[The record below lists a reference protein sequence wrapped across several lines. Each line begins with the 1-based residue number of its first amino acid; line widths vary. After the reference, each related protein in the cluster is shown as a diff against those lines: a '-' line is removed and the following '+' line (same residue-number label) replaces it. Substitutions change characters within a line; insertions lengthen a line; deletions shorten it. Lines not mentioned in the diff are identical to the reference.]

1 MIFLSPQPLLI
12 FFVLMSLSGC
22 TTNPYTG
29 RWQFVPFPSSYM
41 TGLGA
46 QSYAEVLNSP
56 NVKISKDPQEVE
68 PVQQVAQR
76 IIEAAKR
83 SKYAE
88 KAKAFKWEVAVIKDD
103 GTRNAFALPGGK
115 IAVYTGIFPV
125 AKNTAGLAAILG
137 HEVVHALAEHGTE
150 RMGQGLLAKVGLVG
164 ASIALQS
171 QGLSPM
177 ASQAGMTALGLGT
190 QVGILLPFSR
200 KHESEADYIGLL
212 LAAQAGYPPEEAVH
226 VWERM
231 EAGGGEQPSEFLST
245 HPGHGTRIKDL
256 NKATPEARALYEES
270 PKAAVAELPATAPHR

>member
-1 MIFLSPQPLLI
+1 MRRCSI
-12 FFVLMSLSGC
+12 G
-22 TTNPYTG
+22 
-29 RWQFVPFPSSYM
+29 
-41 TGLGA
+41 
-46 QSYAEVLNSP
+46 P
-56 NVKISKDPQEVE
+56 NVKISKDPEEVE
-68 PVQQVAQR
+68 PVQQVAER

-103 GTRNAFALPGGK
+103 KTRNAFALPGGK

-171 QGLSPM
+171 QGVNPM
-177 ASQAGMTALGLGT
+177 ASQAGMTALG
-190 QVGILLPFSR
+190 P
-200 KHESEADYIGLL
+200 
-212 LAAQAGYPPEEAVH
+212 
-226 VWERM
+226 M
-231 EAGGGEQPSEFLST
+231 EAGCGEQPSEFLST

-256 NKATPEARALYEES
+256 NKAMSEARALYEQS
-270 PKAAVAELPATAPHR
+270 PKAPISELPAAGGSR